1 MSELYASAPIAIRGD
16 LAAAHTRA
24 WERLGRPGA
33 WWDGGQRVAIA
44 AETRHAPACA
54 LCQHLGM
61 RVLGKP
67 VGQHTAGRAAANND
81 VVVISHAFLRLPAD
95 YYKRSAPDR
104 SALTTT
110 VTWLGWA
117 DR

>member
-33 WWDGGQRVAIA
+33 WWDGGQGVAIA

-54 LCQHLGM
+54 LCRRRKDTLS
-61 RVLGKP
+61 P
-67 VGQHTAGRAAANND
+67 AAIEGEHD
-81 VVVISHAFLRLPAD
+81 SF
-95 YYKRSAPDR
+95 
-104 SALTTT
+104 SALPES
-110 VTWLGWA
+110 VIEVVHRVRNDPAVSASAGSVPA
-117 DR
+117 